1 MWQAEVMGVGV
12 DFGGTKI
19 EAAVLDEKG
28 DFLSRVRTPNPGE
41 YDLAIR
47 DVCAVIARAEAEAG
61 GAGERAI
68 STVGIGVPGSIS
80 PRSGLMQNANSTYLN
95 GRPFREDLQIA
106 LGREVRMANDAN
118 CLALSE
124 TVDGAAIGA
133 KSAVGVI
140 LGTGVGGG
148 VVING
153 RIVEGASGIGGEFGH
168 VPLPWLT
175 VDEHPGPLCWCGKH
189 GCLEAW
195 ISGTGFARAH
205 EANSCQKIEAAAV
218 VAASRGGDQA
228 AIESLERYVDQ
239 LGRTLALIVNIIDPE
254 VFVLGGGMSNVAE
267 LYQRV
272 PVVVRRYVF
281 GGAWDGR
288 IVPARWGDSSG
299 VRGAARL

>member
-1 MWQAEVMGVGV
+1 MMHVGV

-28 DFLSRVRTPNPGE
+28 GFLSRVRTPNPGD
-41 YDLAIR
+41 YDRAIR
-47 DVCAVIARAEAEAG
+47 DVCAVIARAEVEAG
-61 GAGERAI
+61 GNGERLLG
-68 STVGIGVPGSIS
+68 TVGIGVPGSIS

-106 LGREVRMANDAN
+106 LGRDVRMANDAN

-148 VVING
+148 VVIDG
-153 RIVEGASGIGGEFGH
+153 RIVEGANGIGGEFGH

-175 VDEHPGPLCWCGKH
+175 ADEHPGPLCWCGKH

-205 EANSCQKIEAAAV
+205 EANSGQKIQAAAI
-218 VAASRGGDQA
+218 VAASRSGDPA
-228 AIESLERYVDQ
+228 ANESLERYVDQ
-239 LGRTLALIVNIIDPE
+239 LGRTLALIVNIIDPD
-254 VFVLGGGMSNVAE
+254 VFVLGGGMSNVDE
-267 LYQRV
+267 LYRRL
-272 PVVVRRYVF
+272 PTVVRQYVF
-281 GGAWDGR
+281 GGAWEGS